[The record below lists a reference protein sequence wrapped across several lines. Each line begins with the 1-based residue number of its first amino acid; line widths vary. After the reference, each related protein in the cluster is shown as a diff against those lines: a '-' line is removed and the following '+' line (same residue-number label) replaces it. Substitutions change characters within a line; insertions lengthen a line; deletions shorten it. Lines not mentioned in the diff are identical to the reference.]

1 MNDKP
6 CKVKLF
12 IDDNKQP
19 LVALDAPVQ
28 FELDTSKLVDGEH
41 TLKIVSKLEH
51 GREGIKKVKFFV
63 RNGPAI
69 DLEGLKNNQVVD
81 GSIPL
86 MINAYD
92 KDVTQF
98 NIAGSETPKSIPTWM
113 WIILIVFVAWAMYYF
128 VMYFNIPDFIRPK

>member
-1 MNDKP
+1 MEDKL

-12 IDDNKQP
+12 IDDEKYP
-19 LVALDAPVQ
+19 LTVLDAPVH
-28 FELDTSKLVDGEH
+28 FELDTTKLTDGEH
-41 TLKIVSKLEH
+41 TLKIVSKVEN
-51 GREGIKKVKFFV
+51 GREGIKKIKFFV

-69 DLEGLKNNQVVD
+69 DIEGLKNNQVVD
-81 GSIPL
+81 GEIPL

-113 WIILIVFVAWAMYYF
+113 WIILILFIAWAAFYF
-128 VMYFNIPDFIRPK
+128 VTYVNIPDFVRPK